1 MSTNPPAGWYP
12 NQEGTSQWWDGTQW
26 TEHRRETSPANSL
39 HMTALKNGAATTA
52 LVLGLVGLLIN
63 PLGITGIIGLCFA
76 IAGLSRATQLRRQ
89 GHPSKGAAKSW
100 WGLTLSVAGIIFF
113 YTLFPSFLDSVYDD
127 APGASQ
133 STESGPSTDSS
144 DQSKS
149 EAEQYDEHMIEQGF
163 SVVDS
168 GENYIRW
175 YTSEEMAASTCSFSN
190 CLYGV
195 VASRTGCSSGFYVKA
210 DILRDETA
218 VGWTNVTTASVQPTE
233 SVSFRIDDHEGIG
246 DGFRFAEVNC
256 MS

>member
-12 NQEGTSQWWDGTQW
+12 NQEGTFQWWDGSQW
-26 TEHRRETSPANSL
+26 TEHRRDTPPANPLNS
-39 HMTALKNGAATTA
+39 TALKNGAATTA

-63 PLGITGIIGLCFA
+63 PFGITGIIGVCFA
-76 IAGLSRATQLRRQ
+76 IAGLSRAAQLRRQ
-89 GHPSKGAAKSW
+89 GHPGSGTAKSW

-113 YTLFPSFLDSVYDD
+113 YALFPSFLSSVYD
-127 APGASQ
+127 APSAPQ
-133 STESGPSTDSS
+133 SNESSPPNNNS

-149 EAEQYDEHMIEQGF
+149 EAEQYDDHMRDQGF
-163 SVVDS
+163 GVVDS

-175 YTSEEMAASTCSFSN
+175 YTPEEMAESTCSFSN

-218 VGWTNVTTASVQPTE
+218 VGWTNVTTASVQPSE

-256 MS
+256 MG